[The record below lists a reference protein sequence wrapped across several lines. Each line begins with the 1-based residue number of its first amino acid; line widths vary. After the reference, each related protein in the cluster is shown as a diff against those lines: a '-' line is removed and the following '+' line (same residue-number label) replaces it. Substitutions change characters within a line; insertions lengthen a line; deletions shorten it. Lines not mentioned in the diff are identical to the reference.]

1 MNLYIHNGNKIY
13 QPVVIGDIKWETERK
28 GQPGKLSFS
37 VLADG
42 ILSFTEGD
50 AVRLD
55 NVFFGFVFKKER
67 SKDKIIKVTAYDQL
81 RYLKNQTSYQYKNAT
96 ASEVIKM
103 LASQFQLK
111 TGEIED
117 TGYKIA
123 HRIEQNKSLNEMIQN
138 ALDLTLQARG
148 KIYTLYDDMGKLTL
162 KSAENM
168 RYNLIIDEETAED
181 FAYSSSID
189 NEVYNKVKIVI
200 GKNTAVKE
208 DKENIKRW
216 GVLQKYEELQSGN
229 ADAIASAMLKL
240 YNKKKRTLSI
250 KNAFGDRSV
259 RAGSSV
265 IVNLNLGDTVAKNYM
280 IVEKAMHKFS
290 SHHTMDLTLRGG
302 TINA

>member
-37 VLADG
+37 VLVDG
-42 ILSFTEGD
+42 VLSFTEGD

-111 TGEIED
+111 AGEIED

-181 FAYSSSID
+181 FSYSSSID

-216 GVLQKYEELQSGN
+216 GVLQKYEELQGGN
-229 ADAIASAMLKL
+229 ADAIAAAMLKL

-250 KNAFGDRSV
+250 KNAFGDRSI
-259 RAGSSV
+259 RAGSMI
-265 IVNLNLGDTVAKNYM
+265 IVSLNLGDTVAKNYM
-280 IVEKAMHKFS
+280 IVEKATHNFG

-302 TINA
+302 VINA